1 MVNTLDHIRN
11 SVDRVAFVALRIAV
25 ATFLVSIS
33 TIAIGGSPAK
43 AVEDTL
49 VPKGATWRYLD
60 DGSDAGVAWIV
71 PAFDDNAWAVGPAQ
85 LGYEGRQGEATV
97 VSFGPDPN
105 NKFATTYFRHTF
117 AVSNP
122 SIYSNLTLK
131 LLRDDSA
138 IVYLNGA
145 EIHRANLLAGPV
157 GFQDTADY
165 NAKADEE
172 FEFYCVDIDPG
183 LLTTD
188 VNTIAVEV
196 HRHTSSADLAF
207 DLEMIGGDDQ
217 RLPQVIRGPYLQ
229 RLTPTEVVVR
239 WRTDIQTTSAV
250 RFGSAP
256 VSLTGLASSPVPTID
271 HEIAISGLS
280 PDSRVFYSVGTT
292 LATLVGGDS
301 DHYVDTPPL
310 PGTSKSLSIWITG
323 DSGTANFRAAAVRD
337 AYLNEVGAAGTDL
350 WLLLGD
356 NAYFFGTDDQ
366 FQVAVFNMYD
376 EILRNT
382 PAWATFGNHEAHT
395 SSSINQTGPHYD
407 NFTLPTLGESGGMPS
422 GTEAYYSFD
431 YANIHFI
438 CLDSHGTDRAVGGPM
453 LTWLAA
459 DLADTQQQWIIAFW
473 HHPPYSHGSQNSD
486 LGGPGSALFD
496 MRTNSLPILEDG
508 GVDLVLSGHSH
519 NYERSMLID
528 SHYGFSS
535 ELLPSMIIDGGS
547 GDPLGSGAYRKP
559 PSIAAPHLGTVY
571 SVVGSSGSKPSGDL
585 DHPIM
590 ATSLIELGS
599 LILEIDGLELEGRFL
614 NDTGE
619 TLDRF
624 AISKTDPTPTAEVPS
639 LDPLGLGF
647 LALLAG
653 SFVWFL
659 FLKHEEHR
667 KPNL

>member
-117 AVSNP
+117 VISDP

-188 VNTIAVEV
+188 LNTIAVEV
-196 HRHTSSADLAF
+196 HRHGSSLDLAF
-207 DLEMIGGDDQ
+207 DLEVIAGDDQ
-217 RLPQVIRGPYLQ
+217 RIPQVIRGPYLQ

-239 WRTDIQTTSAV
+239 WRTDIQATSAV

-271 HEIAISGLS
+271 HEIAISGGS
-280 PDSRVFYSVGTT
+280 PDSRVF
-292 LATLVGGDS
+292 
-301 DHYVDTPPL
+301 
-310 PGTSKSLSIWITG
+310 
-323 DSGTANFRAAAVRD
+323 
-337 AYLNEVGAAGTDL
+337 
-350 WLLLGD
+350 
-356 NAYFFGTDDQ
+356 
-366 FQVAVFNMYD
+366 
-376 EILRNT
+376 
-382 PAWATFGNHEAHT
+382 
-395 SSSINQTGPHYD
+395 
-407 NFTLPTLGESGGMPS
+407 
-422 GTEAYYSFD
+422 
-431 YANIHFI
+431 
-438 CLDSHGTDRAVGGPM
+438 
-453 LTWLAA
+453 
-459 DLADTQQQWIIAFW
+459 
-473 HHPPYSHGSQNSD
+473 
-486 LGGPGSALFD
+486 
-496 MRTNSLPILEDG
+496 
-508 GVDLVLSGHSH
+508 
-519 NYERSMLID
+519 
-528 SHYGFSS
+528 
-535 ELLPSMIIDGGS
+535 
-547 GDPLGSGAYRKP
+547 
-559 PSIAAPHLGTVY
+559 
-571 SVVGSSGSKPSGDL
+571 
-585 DHPIM
+585 
-590 ATSLIELGS
+590 
-599 LILEIDGLELEGRFL
+599 
-614 NDTGE
+614 
-619 TLDRF
+619 
-624 AISKTDPTPTAEVPS
+624 
-639 LDPLGLGF
+639 
-647 LALLAG
+647 
-653 SFVWFL
+653 
-659 FLKHEEHR
+659 
-667 KPNL
+667 